1 MGMSLDEERRNMDTP
16 SAPGEPPS
24 YVPGRYRKRITV
36 ADLMQGAREVIL
48 LHEGE
53 EYILRITKAGK
64 LILTK

>member
-1 MGMSLDEERRNMDTP
+1 MNTESPPQPIEPRSHTP
-16 SAPGEPPS
+16 SS
-24 YVPGRYRKRITV
+24 LRKRVKTT
-36 ADLMQGAREVIL
+36 DLMRGSREVVL

>member
-1 MGMSLDEERRNMDTP
+1 MGTHSGEETMNTETTTP
-16 SAPGEPPS
+16 RSEPPRQLS
-24 YVPGRYRKRITV
+24 GSPRKRITT

-53 EYILRITKAGK
+53 EYLLRITKAGK

>member
-1 MGMSLDEERRNMDTP
+1 MNPQSPSTP
-16 SAPGEPPS
+16 SNPRYFTPRPPRQR
-24 YVPGRYRKRITV
+24 VNTT
-36 ADLMQGAREVIL
+36 DLMRGSRELVL

>member
-1 MGMSLDEERRNMDTP
+1 MNAQDPSPTLDPQYYPRR
-16 SAPGEPPS
+16 PPRQRVS
-24 YVPGRYRKRITV
+24 TT
-36 ADLMQGAREVIL
+36 DLMRGGRELVL

>member
-1 MGMSLDEERRNMDTP
+1 MNMQNSPRP
-16 SAPGEPPS
+16 SKTRFYTQRPPRQR
-24 YVPGRYRKRITV
+24 VNT
-36 ADLMQGAREVIL
+36 ADLMRGGRELIL